1 MRSALPALILL
12 YNNVA
17 ELRQFRGCKSTRYFR
32 DLVAAAEEL
41 DVQIANFFAQGI
53 AIDPQ

>member
-1 MRSALPALILL
+1 MRSALPALMLL

>member
-1 MRSALPALILL
+1 MRSVLLALMLL

-17 ELRQFRGCKSTRYFR
+17 ELRQFRGCKLSRDFH